1 MSEQPLVSIVTPSFN
16 MGGFIEET
24 IRSVLD
30 QDYPNIEYLVMDG
43 GSSDGTL
50 DILKRYEGR
59 LKYVSEPD
67 RGQTDAVNKG
77 FQSSRGSIFTFLNA
91 DDTLLPGA
99 VTAAVQA
106 FADHPEAGVVYG
118 DAWFIAEDGSRT
130 APYPVEPF
138 DAKKF
143 ERRCFICQ
151 PAAFI
156 RREVYSSSGML
167 DPERHNALDYD
178 LWIRIAQRYP
188 MKKIDKFLANSRI
201 HEGSKTV
208 YQMGPAMLAA
218 IEVLRHYYGYVP
230 YNWLYGYCHYRL
242 TGQPLAI
249 ERPQPS
255 ALSACLSIAFGAR
268 YNWRYPLRYCRD
280 IISTAKEGVASARRE

>member
-1 MSEQPLVSIVTPSFN
+1 MALISI
-16 MGGFIEET
+16 IT
-24 IRSVLD
+24 INYNNAAGLKKTMQSVLD
-30 QDYPNIEYLVMDG
+30 QGPTDFEYIVIDG
-43 GSSDGTL
+43 GSTDGTL
-50 DILKRYEGR
+50 DILKRYEGP

-67 RGQTDAVNKG
+67 CGQTDAVNKG
-77 FQSSRGSIFTFLNA
+77 FQSTRGSIFTFLNA
-91 DDTLLPGA
+91 DDTFLPGA

-106 FADHPEAGVVYG
+106 FADYPEAGVVYG

-130 APYPVEPF
+130 APYPVESF
-138 DAKKF
+138 DAKNF

-167 DPERHNALDYD
+167 DPDRHCALDYD

-188 MKKIDKFLANSRI
+188 MKKIDTFLANSRI

-208 YQMGPAMLAA
+208 YQMGPAMLAT
-218 IEVLRHYYGYVP
+218 IEVLQHYYGYVP

-249 ERPQPS
+249 ERPRPS

-268 YNWRYPLRYCRD
+268 YNWRYPVRYCRD
-280 IISTAKEGVASARRE
+280 IISTAKEGLASGRRA